1 MMWIIGGG
9 EPAFVV
15 VFVVVAFRSSIW
27 ILETSVDTTNVN
39 KNTDANGS
47 NFDLSKVGAI
57 NDKANTQLVSNKGVL
72 MAVRYSGTNTLN
84 PVGKIVSTRIDIQL
98 A

>member
-1 MMWIIGGG
+1 MSFKCVDSEVELKAGCSSKMMWIIGGG
-9 EPAFVV
+9 EPAFVI
-15 VFVVVAFRSSIW
+15 VFVAFAFRYSIW

-57 NDKANTQLVSNKGVL
+57 NDKANTQRVSNKGVL
-72 MAVRYSGTNTLN
+72 TAVR
-84 PVGKIVSTRIDIQL
+84 
-98 A
+98 